1 MKIEKSNL
9 KTEAIFSD
17 DKKSRFLLKK
27 EWDSKKLKAMV
38 LMINPST
45 ADEIQIDFTTLYTI
59 NNLSKLGYG
68 SVDITNLYSHVGAL
82 RTKEESKE
90 MKDENIKH
98 ILSSAEKVDSIILA
112 YGSVGENSKGI
123 QEQISNILTALKPF
137 NEKIFYIGNGFDKI
151 GLHPLAPAI
160 RHKWNLV
167 NIENINK
174 SENGGN

>member
-17 DKKSRFLLKK
+17 NKRNRFLLKK

-45 ADEIQIDFTTLYTI
+45 ADEIQIDFTTLYTL

-68 SVDITNLYSHVGAL
+68 SVDVTNLYSHIGAL
-82 RTKEESKE
+82 RTREESKE
-90 MKDENIKH
+90 MREENMKYI
-98 ILSSAEKVDSIILA
+98 ISSAEKVDTIILA
-112 YGSVGENSKGI
+112 YGSVGDNSKGI
-123 QEQISNILTALKPF
+123 QEQISKVLLALEPF
-137 NEKIFYIGNGFDKI
+137 NEKTFYIGNGFDKV

-167 NIENINK
+167 NIKDIDKIKGDE
-174 SENGGN
+174 